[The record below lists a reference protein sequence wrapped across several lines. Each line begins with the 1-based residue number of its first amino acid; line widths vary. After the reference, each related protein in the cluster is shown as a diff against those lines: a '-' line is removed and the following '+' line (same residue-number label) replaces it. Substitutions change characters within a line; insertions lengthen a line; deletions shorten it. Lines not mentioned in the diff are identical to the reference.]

1 MRYNYG
7 KIIKSENLINKKAKG
22 IDNIDLG
29 EIQKITSEY
38 IITEKKDTDTN
49 KNKDKIFIPRNL
61 LERWNEDN
69 VWFQV
74 TEEEKESLKEIK
86 ISNFYPFCTI

>member
-1 MRYNYG
+1 MRDNYG
-7 KIIKSENLINKKAKG
+7 KIIKSENLITKKAKG

-29 EIQKITSEY
+29 EIQNITTEY
-38 IITEKKDTDTN
+38 IITIKTNSVLN

-61 LERWNEDN
+61 VERWDEDN

-74 TEEEKESLKEIK
+74 TEEEIESFKENQE
-86 ISNFYPFCTI
+86 NF

>member
-1 MRYNYG
+1 MRDNYG
-7 KIIKSENLINKKAKG
+7 KIIKSENLITKKAKG

-29 EIQKITSEY
+29 EIQNITTEY
-38 IITEKKDTDTN
+38 IITIKTDSVLN

-61 LERWNEDN
+61 VERWDEDN

-74 TEEEKESLKEIK
+74 TEEEIESFKEKE
-86 ISNFYPFCTI
+86 N

>member
-1 MRYNYG
+1 MRDNYG
-7 KIIKSENLINKKAKG
+7 KIIKSENLITKKAKG

-29 EIQKITSEY
+29 EIQNITTEY
-38 IITEKKDTDTN
+38 IITIKTDSVLN

-61 LERWNEDN
+61 VERWDEDN

-74 TEEEKESLKEIK
+74 TEEEIELFKENQE
-86 ISNFYPFCTI
+86 NF

>member
-1 MRYNYG
+1 MRDNYG
-7 KIIKSENLINKKAKG
+7 KIIKSENIINKKAKG

-38 IITEKKDTDTN
+38 IITEKKDIDIN
-49 KNKDKIFIPRNL
+49 KNKNKISIPRNL
-61 LERWNEDN
+61 VERWDEDN

-74 TEEEKESLKEIK
+74 TEKDIESFKE
-86 ISNFYPFCTI
+86 N

>member
-1 MRYNYG
+1 MRDNYG

-61 LERWNEDN
+61 LERWDEDN

-74 TEEEKESLKEIK
+74 TEEEKESLKE
-86 ISNFYPFCTI
+86 NQNQ

>member
-1 MRYNYG
+1 MRDNQG

-61 LERWNEDN
+61 LERWDEDN

-74 TEEEKESLKEIK
+74 TEEEKESLKE
-86 ISNFYPFCTI
+86 NQNQ

>member
-1 MRYNYG
+1 VRDNYG
-7 KIIKSENLINKKAKG
+7 KIIKSENIINKKAKG

-38 IITEKKDTDTN
+38 IITEKKDIDIN
-49 KNKDKIFIPRNL
+49 KNKNKISIPRNL
-61 LERWNEDN
+61 VERWDEDN

-74 TEEEKESLKEIK
+74 TEEDIESFKE
-86 ISNFYPFCTI
+86 N

>member
-1 MRYNYG
+1 MRDNYG

-38 IITEKKDTDTN
+38 IITEKKDTDIN
-49 KNKDKIFIPRNL
+49 KDKDKIFIPRNL
-61 LERWNEDN
+61 LERWDEDN
-69 VWFQV
+69 VWFHV
-74 TEEEKESLKEIK
+74 TEEEKESLKE
-86 ISNFYPFCTI
+86 NQNQ

>member
-1 MRYNYG
+1 MRDNYG
-7 KIIKSENLINKKAKG
+7 KIIKSENLITKKAKG

-29 EIQKITSEY
+29 EIQNITTEY
-38 IITEKKDTDTN
+38 VITIKTNSVLN

-61 LERWNEDN
+61 VERWDEDN

-74 TEEEKESLKEIK
+74 TEEEIESFKENQE
-86 ISNFYPFCTI
+86 NF

>member
-1 MRYNYG
+1 MRDNYG

-38 IITEKKDTDTN
+38 IITEKKETDTN

-61 LERWNEDN
+61 LERWDEDN

-74 TEEEKESLKEIK
+74 TEEEKESLKE
-86 ISNFYPFCTI
+86 NQNQ

>member
-1 MRYNYG
+1 MRDNYG

-49 KNKDKIFIPRNL
+49 KTKDKIFSPRTL
-61 LERWNEDN
+61 LERWDEDN

-74 TEEEKESLKEIK
+74 AEEEKESFKE
-86 ISNFYPFCTI
+86 NQNQ

>member
-1 MRYNYG
+1 MRDNYG

-38 IITEKKDTDTN
+38 IITEKKDADTN

-61 LERWNEDN
+61 LERWDEDN

-74 TEEEKESLKEIK
+74 TEEEKESLKE
-86 ISNFYPFCTI
+86 NQNQ

>member
-1 MRYNYG
+1 MRDNYG

-22 IDNIDLG
+22 IDNIDPG

-61 LERWNEDN
+61 LERWDEDN

-74 TEEEKESLKEIK
+74 TEEEKESLKE
-86 ISNFYPFCTI
+86 NQNQ

>member
-1 MRYNYG
+1 MRDNYG
-7 KIIKSENLINKKAKG
+7 KIIKSENLIKKKAKG

-29 EIQKITSEY
+29 EIQQITSEY

-61 LERWNEDN
+61 LERWDEDN

-74 TEEEKESLKEIK
+74 TEEEKESLKE
-86 ISNFYPFCTI
+86 NQNQ

>member
-1 MRYNYG
+1 MRDNYG
-7 KIIKSENLINKKAKG
+7 KIIKSENLITKKAKG

-29 EIQKITSEY
+29 EIQNITTEY
-38 IITEKKDTDTN
+38 IITIKTDSVLN

-61 LERWNEDN
+61 VERWDEDN

-74 TEEEKESLKEIK
+74 TEEEIESFKKNQE
-86 ISNFYPFCTI
+86 NF

>member
-1 MRYNYG
+1 MRDNYG
-7 KIIKSENLINKKAKG
+7 KIIKSENIINKKAKG

-38 IITEKKDTDTN
+38 IITEKKDIDIN
-49 KNKDKIFIPRNL
+49 KNKNKISIPRNL
-61 LERWNEDN
+61 VDRWDEDN

-74 TEEEKESLKEIK
+74 TEEDIESFKE
-86 ISNFYPFCTI
+86 N